1 MQHTTQIKRK
11 SSAPWLIF
19 AALVFVIVIKYIW
32 YLTNSGCLGICK
44 PAFDG
49 LPFAS
54 KWNTDELDNFTIEQQ
69 IDNSFF
75 CFSSFSVVY
84 FQTCQL
90 WFKSN
95 WGGLLNYQP
104 KFWIIWTKW
113 KEWINDF
120 WDFSWKMIKPSR
132 WPEWSALNSLRIPTM
147 AEMEIFTMDFYSQQK
162 PSVWY
167 EIIKR
172 KGLGNCS
179 NIAMILKYIL
189 SMAFRS

>member
-69 IDNSFF
+69 IDNGLF

-95 WGGLLNYQP
+95 WGGLLNYQVLNYLN
-104 KFWIIWTKW
+104 KMKGMNKW
-113 KEWINDF
+113 FLRFLFENDKTF
-120 WDFSWKMIKPSR
+120 PLARMVSP
-132 WPEWSALNSLRIPTM
+132 
-147 AEMEIFTMDFYSQQK
+147 
-162 PSVWY
+162 
-167 EIIKR
+167 
-172 KGLGNCS
+172 
-179 NIAMILKYIL
+179 
-189 SMAFRS
+189 

>member
-1 MQHTTQIKRK
+1 MACPLLPNEIQMNWIISRLNNKLTTV
-11 SSAPWLIF
+11 SSAFHHFLLFIF
-19 AALVFVIVIKYIW
+19 KHASCGLKVI
-32 YLTNSGCLGICK
+32 
-44 PAFDG
+44 
-49 LPFAS
+49 
-54 KWNTDELDNFTIEQQ
+54 
-69 IDNSFF
+69 
-75 CFSSFSVVY
+75 
-84 FQTCQL
+84 
-90 WFKSN
+90 

-104 KFWIIWTKW
+104 KFWIIWTIW
-113 KEWINDF
+113 KEWTNDF
-120 WDFSWKMIKPSR
+120 CSKMIKPSR